1 MFLFYFPL
9 FFLILPQI
17 SHELMKPRS
26 DFEQLFLHYYGELF
40 AFARRFLPREA
51 DCEDVLSAA
60 FEDTW
65 VRFDDIAPEAQRAFL
80 YKTVRNKCIDHLR
93 RDATRRR
100 HAQLYALLT
109 EGYEQA
115 AQLVELKERE
125 QIVRNVVDALP
136 DYTRQIFTACYVD
149 RKKYH
154 EVAEEMGI
162 SPNTVKKY
170 ISQALHIIAGHRKKR
185 SDSKYS

>member
-1 MFLFYFPL
+1 MFFLCFPH

-17 SHELMKPRS
+17 CNQQMKPQS
-26 DFEQLFLHYYGELF
+26 DFEQLFRRHYGELF

-51 DCEDVLSAA
+51 DCEDALSAA
-60 FEDTW
+60 FEDAW
-65 VRFDDIAPEAQRAFL
+65 ANFHDIAPEAQRAFL

-100 HAQLYALLT
+100 HAELYALLT

-115 AQLVELKERE
+115 SQLAELMERE
-125 QIVRNVVDALP
+125 QIVRSVVDALP

-149 RKKYH
+149 RKQYRQ
-154 EVAEEMGI
+154 VADEMGI

-170 ISQALHIIAGHRKKR
+170 VSQALHIIAEQRKKR
-185 SDSKYS
+185 NNSKRT